1 MAKKLMMHSSEE
13 EADIAYML
21 SSDQHETIQLGTG
34 SKRNR
39 YIPQSLAGASSVS
52 GKKTKNSN
60 TRHIVF
66 Q

>member
-39 YIPQSLAGASSVS
+39 YIPQSLAGASVS